1 MQIDR
6 EEFER
11 LVLEQ
16 LDFLYRVALRL
27 ARDSH
32 QAEDLVQEACFR
44 AIRSRESFQMSPT
57 GIRPWLVQILRNA
70 FLTKAGRESRQ
81 PRLAE
86 DDALEAAAGPSADG
100 PPESP
105 FPITEQMDQELARA
119 VQTLPEEYRTVLML
133 WALEDFSYQEIADAL
148 KIPIGTVMS
157 RLHRAR
163 GKLNEQLKDYAKREG
178 IRRD

>member
-6 EEFER
+6 AEFER

-16 LDFLYRVALRL
+16 LDFLYRVALKL
-27 ARDSH
+27 ARDSNK
-32 QAEDLVQEACFR
+32 AEDLVQEACYR
-44 AIRSRESFQMSPT
+44 AIRSRESFQMSPG

-70 FLTKAGRESRQ
+70 FLTRATREARQ

-86 DDALEAAAGPSADG
+86 DDALENAAGPVAGS
-100 PPESP
+100 PPELS
-105 FPITEQMDQELARA
+105 FHISEHMDQEVAHA
-119 VQTLPEEYRTVLML
+119 VQALPEEYRTVLML

-148 KIPIGTVMS
+148 NIPLGTVMS

-163 GKLNEQLKDYAKREG
+163 SKLTQQLKDYAKREG
-178 IRRD
+178 IRRE